1 MSAEQSH
8 PHTDVPAPEYEAPEL
23 VELGNIVELTNG
35 SAQDDTS
42 DLKKWY
48 Y

>member
-8 PHTDVPAPEYEAPEL
+8 PHMDVPASEYEAPEL
-23 VELGNIVELTNG
+23 VELGNVVELANG
-35 SAQDDTS
+35 GAEDDTA
-42 DLKKWY
+42 DMKKWY